1 MTENDITYS
10 IIGGIY
16 NVYNGLGP
24 GLLESIYE
32 AALVHELKKRGLK
45 VEKQVPLKIVYDDIV
60 LPMDYRIDLLLEDT
74 VIIELKSVEVISEVH
89 HKQILTYM
97 KIANKPLGLLVNFNT
112 SNIAKSI
119 FRKIL

>member
-32 AALVHELKKRGLK
+32 AALVHE
-45 VEKQVPLKIVYDDIV
+45 
-60 LPMDYRIDLLLEDT
+60 
-74 VIIELKSVEVISEVH
+74 
-89 HKQILTYM
+89 
-97 KIANKPLGLLVNFNT
+97 
-112 SNIAKSI
+112 
-119 FRKIL
+119 